1 MTTIIT
7 KISPAKVPPITT
19 AKSLSVR
26 FPTVMLE
33 DLVVTGSLS
42 VVVTSFGSM
51 KVVVVAWVGVAE
63 SVVIIFIGAMKSAA
77 IKHSACALT
86 MCIMYAM

>member
-26 FPTVMLE
+26 FPTVMPE

-42 VVVTSFGSM
+42 VVMTSFGSM
-51 KVVVVAWVGVAE
+51 KVVVVALVGVAE
-63 SVVIIFIGAMKSAA
+63 SVVIIFICVMNLSA
-77 IKHSACALT
+77 IKHSACAL
-86 MCIMYAM
+86 MMYIMYAM